1 MVRMLPFSK
10 TVFRSLIFIGITI
23 AFVFYPYDLLGAQ
36 SGEMGI
42 VVAKRLPIRSE
53 PDELATR
60 AFVLKA
66 GTRVKIVKHLNGW
79 LEIVHDGKVGY
90 VQDLE
95 VYVRVIGKKGR
106 AEEKYKRILRLKGET
121 KQIGRKIKERKL
133 TIQAITEKEIVHIRR
148 FNKIDRSLNRLRK
161 KASHVKTELFNLG
174 KNIAE
179 IMDRSKALTKEI
191 ESIEDYASRRLVAL
205 YKLSWMGSMNLLAS
219 ADSFYELFHL
229 KKGLELIL
237 AHDENIRADLIE
249 KEVILS
255 KLLNEMNANKKKK
268 QALEA
273 AYDDQIKAISEEKRK
288 RSRLLSEIR
297 NKKSLQIASIKALKD
312 ASTTLDR
319 TIKSLSRKQ
328 KPFQP
333 LKKMSQKPFKALK
346 GLLNIPVEGK
356 IVDLFG
362 SYNDARFNLTNF
374 RSGIGIEAEQGEPI
388 HAVRAGRVIF
398 SGWFNGYGNMVII
411 DHGESYSTVYAHAH
425 ELFKKLGDMVD
436 THEVIATVGE
446 TGSMAGSKLY
456 FEMRHHGKP
465 VDPLKWMKQ
474 G

>member
-1 MVRMLPFSK
+1 MLPFSK

-23 AFVFYPYDLLGAQ
+23 PFVFSPYDLLGAQ

-42 VVAKRLPIRSE
+42 IVAKRLPIRSE

-79 LEIVHDGKVGY
+79 LEIVHDGKAGY

-95 VYVRVIGKKGR
+95 VYVRVIGQKGR
-106 AEEKYKRILRLKGET
+106 EGKKNKRILRLKGET

-133 TIQAITEKEIVHIRR
+133 TIQAITEKETVYIRR
-148 FNKIDRSLNRLRK
+148 FNKIDQSLNRLRK
-161 KASHVKTELFNLG
+161 KVSHVKSELFNLE

-191 ESIEDYASRRLVAL
+191 ESIEEYASRRLVAL
-205 YKLSWMGSMNLLAS
+205 YKLSWMGSTNLLAS
-219 ADSFYELFHL
+219 ADSFYELIHL
-229 KKGLELIL
+229 KKGLERIL
-237 AHDENIRADLIE
+237 VHDENIRADLID
-249 KEVILS
+249 KEVILYR
-255 KLLNEMNANKKKK
+255 LLNEMNVNKKKK
-268 QALEA
+268 QAIEA
-273 AYDDQIKAISEEKRK
+273 AYDDQIKAISEEQQK
-288 RSRLLSEIR
+288 RSGLLSEIR
-297 NKKSLQIASIKALKD
+297 NKKSLQIAAIKALKD
-312 ASTTLDR
+312 ASGTLDQ

-333 LKKMSQKPFKALK
+333 LKKMSQKPFRALK

-362 SYNDARFNLTNF
+362 SYNDARFNIVNF
-374 RSGIGIEAEQGEPI
+374 RSGIGIETEQGEPI

-398 SGWFNGYGNMVII
+398 SGWFNGYGNMMII

-425 ELFKKLGDMVD
+425 ELFKKLDDIVD

-446 TGSMAGSKLY
+446 TGSMAGPKLY
-456 FEMRHHGKP
+456 FEMRHRGKP
-465 VDPLKWMKQ
+465 VDPLEWMKK